1 VAPKT
6 GNWNKNENAAA
17 LTTKRLQ
24 PQQKVRQEQN
34 EEIEA
39 VSTIRASRQTRRN
52 IHIHKIEPFLILCRS
67 FSLFLRRLSM
77 PLLIQSCHPGV
88 DDASTTST
96 TSLEKSPSVS
106 MEPSE
111 SSSPPRPPKPPIKG
125 ILLVQRQDS
134 EDHQHDHNANNT
146 ESTTGTATHTTTAT
160 PTKSRN
166 KHPVSFPPTIVSH
179 VESIPNH
186 DTLTPEQHVELWYD
200 TAEVAKIHKEC
211 AETVRKMH
219 HGEPLP
225 DDDDADTTS
234 RGLEYMTPGGFDITA
249 SSREAVR
256 AVLDEQARQK
266 ADGEEPDPELL
277 ADVSESVSRH
287 RSRIAH
293 LAGLKD
299 QRAAARSNAGEYSM
313 GGGASSSFSG
323 NANGGGGGSVWG
335 NTSTHGGGGGG
346 GSVWGK
352 NSNHG
357 TTMTMGELP
366 LRDPRRAGHPARTS
380 SFGSRRSAASSLSSS
395 GGGADGGG
403 TGIPSR
409 SPLERRSTTGTDS
422 RPNSRSPG
430 RLRVRRQRSSRPS
443 DTPADA
449 TAEATTLTVEPV
461 SLE

>member
-1 VAPKT
+1 
-6 GNWNKNENAAA
+6 
-17 LTTKRLQ
+17 
-24 PQQKVRQEQN
+24 
-34 EEIEA
+34 
-39 VSTIRASRQTRRN
+39 
-52 IHIHKIEPFLILCRS
+52 
-67 FSLFLRRLSM
+67 M
-77 PLLIQSCHPGV
+77 PLLIQSCQLGV
-88 DDASTTST
+88 DDASTTATTTLQKST
-96 TSLEKSPSVS
+96 STS
-106 MEPSE
+106 MEHSE
-111 SSSPPRPPKPPIKG
+111 SSSPPRPPELPIKG
-125 ILLVQRQDS
+125 ILLVRRGDCD
-134 EDHQHDHNANNT
+134 DHEHNHNTNNT
-146 ESTTGTATHTTTAT
+146 ESITGTDATSNTTA
-160 PTKSRN
+160 KSRN
-166 KHPVSFPPTIVSH
+166 KHPVSFPSTPVSH

-225 DDDDADTTS
+225 DDDDAETTS

-266 ADGEEPDPELL
+266 DNGEEPDPELL
-277 ADVSESVSRH
+277 AEVSESVSRH

-299 QRAAARSNAGEYSM
+299 QRTAARSSTGEYSM
-313 GGGASSSFSG
+313 GGASSSLSSSLSSG
-323 NANGGGGGSVWG
+323 NADGSGGGSVWG
-335 NTSTHGGGGGG
+335 NTSSHGGG

-352 NSNHG
+352 NSSHG
-357 TTMTMGELP
+357 TTTMGEMA
-366 LRDPRRAGHPARTS
+366 LRDSRRAGRPARTS
-380 SFGSRRSAASSLSSS
+380 SFGSRRNAPTLS
-395 GGGADGGG
+395 GGEEGGG
-403 TGIPSR
+403 TSIPSR

-443 DTPADA
+443 DAAPADA
-449 TAEATTLTVEPV
+449 VATLTVEPM